1 MVFPVFI
8 LEEELVG
15 RHRITAAV
23 LADLHGHDLV
33 AVRAKKGPQALTPF
47 HCRVAHVAISGTFLG
62 KDCVNTFIPLL
73 VHGVEPVQLRNTVD
87 YHGIGVREG
96 FSDLSHPFPGDVGRA
111 HDNAKGFVRAASLL
125 SRPQT
130 MKGSECR

>member
-1 MVFPVFI
+1 MGI
-8 LEEELVG
+8 DICC
-15 RHRITAAV
+15 RIEIAV
-23 LADLHGHDLV
+23 
-33 AVRAKKGPQALTPF
+33 PQPF
-47 HCRVAHVAISGTFLG
+47 L
-62 KDCVNTFIPLL
+62 NIPLL
-73 VHGVEPVQLRNTVD
+73 VHGVEPVQLRDTVD

-130 MKGSECR
+130 MQGSEGR